1 MLYEFKSRATGSV
14 VMTQKVAE
22 RLLAVIGKL
31 PGETGIITVAQMPQA
46 IAALQAAVAAERATP
61 GRDEQTEQAE
71 EQAREQGRP
80 IPVSLEQ
87 RAWPLID
94 MLKAA
99 LAGDKD
105 ITWGV

>member
-22 RLLAVIGKL
+22 RLLAIIGK
-31 PGETGIITVAQMPQA
+31 PHGETGIITVAQMPQA
-46 IAALQAAVAAERATP
+46 IAALQAAVATERAAP
-61 GRDEQTEQAE
+61 EHDKQSE

-80 IPVSLEQ
+80 TPVSLEQ

-99 LAGDKD
+99 LAGGKD
-105 ITWGV
+105 VTWGV

>member
-22 RLLAVIGKL
+22 RLLAIIGKP

-46 IAALQAAVAAERATP
+46 IAALQAAVATERATP
-61 GRDEQTEQAE
+61 EHDKQAE

-99 LAGDKD
+99 LAGGKD